1 MSQVQF
7 NRTSSDSAVGTE
19 IVLRDAN
26 DRRLVFRPQVVN
38 SDRDITRPVEGDLVW
53 QRKKNKDQWEA
64 VTTITLSS
72 LKSGEGVRL
81 ALNTDETFLLYH
93 ALTALYRFHA
103 THGVPTTGTSVDASP
118 GAAAAQVFAVADAI
132 EQIGADHLDR
142 FMRWM
147 TQAADSKRVLDQLS
161 RLDVQNLQQ
170 LNTLVGVTALK
181 NALATWL
188 GNEDNDDEKWWQGQ
202 LRSNMFVLSQ
212 LFSFPI
218 ILVEQEAY
226 VGGQTLSR
234 KQGNFLDYLVKN
246 RLTENLALVEI
257 KTPATR
263 LLGQRYRPDI
273 FSPSPDLAG
282 AVQQVINNRENLL
295 KEFYGLKV
303 RSGEDIEAFS
313 PPSLVIAGHTD
324 ELVDPTQKKSFELYR
339 NGLRN
344 VQVITYDEMFA
355 KINILIVLL
364 EGQTA
369 GVPTPQTEQQ
379 ADSQME

>member
-38 SDRDITRPVEGDLVW
+38 SARDIARPVEGDLVW
-53 QRKKNKDQWEA
+53 QRKKSKDQWEA
-64 VTTITLSS
+64 LNTVALSK
-72 LKSGEGVRL
+72 LRSGEGVRL
-81 ALNTDETFLLYH
+81 ELNTDETFLLYH
-93 ALTALYRFHA
+93 ALTALYRHHA
-103 THGVPTTGTSVDASP
+103 SHGVPATGMSVDVSP

-142 FMRWM
+142 FVRWM
-147 TQAADSKRVLDQLS
+147 TQTADSQRVLDQLA

-181 NALATWL
+181 NALATWV
-188 GNEDNDDEKWWQGQ
+188 GNQGNDDEKWWQGQ

-212 LFSFPI
+212 IFSFPI

-234 KQGNFLDYLVKN
+234 RQGNFLDYLVKN
-246 RLTENLALVEI
+246 RLTDNLALIEI

-295 KEFYGLKV
+295 KDFYGLKV

-313 PPSLVIAGHTD
+313 PPALVVAGHTD
-324 ELVDPTQKKSFELYR
+324 ELADTTHKKSFELYR
-339 NGLRN
+339 HGLRN

-355 KINILIVLL
+355 KINILITLL
-364 EGQTA
+364 EGQAASPPVLPTVTA
-369 GVPTPQTEQQ
+369 IP
-379 ADSQME
+379 

>member
-7 NRTSSDSAVGTE
+7 SRTSNDSAVGTE
-19 IVLRDAN
+19 IVLRDAS

-38 SDRDITRPVEGDLVW
+38 SDRDAARPVEGDLVW
-53 QRKKNKDQWEA
+53 QRKKSKDEWEA
-64 VTTITLSS
+64 LTTITLSS
-72 LKSGEGVRL
+72 LKAGEGVRL

-93 ALTALYRFHA
+93 ALTALYRHHA
-103 THGVPTTGTSVDASP
+103 AHGVPATGSRIDVAP
-118 GAAAAQVFAVADAI
+118 GAAVGQVFAVAEAI
-132 EQIGADHLDR
+132 EQIGTDHLTR
-142 FMRWM
+142 FARWL
-147 TQAADSKRVLDQLS
+147 TQTADSRHVLDQLA

-181 NALATWL
+181 NALVTWL
-188 GNEDNDDEKWWQGQ
+188 GNEGNDDEKWWQGQ
-202 LRSNMFVLSQ
+202 LRANMFVLSQ

-226 VGGQTLSR
+226 VGGQTLAR

-282 AVQQVINNRENLL
+282 AVQQVVNNRENLL
-295 KEFYGLKV
+295 KEFYGLRV
-303 RSGEDIEAFS
+303 RSGGDIEAFS
-313 PPSLVIAGHTD
+313 PPALVIAGHTD
-324 ELVDPTQKKSFELYR
+324 ELADPTQRKSFELYR

-344 VQVITYDEMFA
+344 VTVITYDEMFA
-355 KINILIVLL
+355 KINILVTLL
-364 EGQTA
+364 EGRA
-369 GVPTPQTEQQ
+369 ADAPVPRTDDPLPY
-379 ADSQME
+379 